1 MNTLPVP
8 EVKELCQ
15 WEKQLFESISSPAL
29 FVQEWNKA
37 NESKREC
44 VVYEWEGDYQP

>member
-15 WEKQLFESISSPAL
+15 WEKKLYEQMSSPATFEKL
-29 FVQEWNKA
+29 WNEA
-37 NESKREC
+37 EAPKREC